1 MECVYGFDIDF
12 LCSRDNFAIRPESFR
27 VNLIDQNTTNT
38 TQTRTLGVNT
48 TAGTSGTPPN
58 LVAGYNY
65 QANIT
70 ATNFLNDGPTIG
82 YNAILDGNDSNSN
95 RFIGFDWAPPTSIN
109 DSNCNDTNDYP
120 SQGSF
125 SYDNGSGTFVVNAG
139 NVGNYDLEVRDREW
153 TKVDWEDNSTAHHT
167 GIYYTTGDDCVMDD
181 SVPALGVS
189 TTISGNDLTNVSGCI
204 IQSSHNKQNSQGY
217 TDIPVLMH
225 PFVFNTAGLTPFIG
239 PQNRPAG
246 QTYVYIDS
254 PRAVDPF
261 DFNMSYN
268 IIGTY
273 FAADFTGNQ
282 LSNFVNQ
289 CYAQNINMGLNLT
302 YNHPAPTIT
311 PFLSY
316 RLRDYNATNPNTY
329 IRPTNASGDN
339 YVVNTFTST
348 TGPLLIQQR
357 TQDFVR
363 DMRGAIRMNLGYNFM
378 RANNLPLDPRFI
390 TMNSFDLRYT
400 TPIANVN
407 VNMDTNHQIESVM
420 RLDQNVSF
428 LYGKVKPSKD
438 LYNDVTTTSILTQ
451 QSVSVYCSTLLGAQE
466 CQNRGIPI
474 LTSQTNEAEWWR
486 SATHDSTRGD
496 GRVSLQIGNIT
507 EGGVAPTVLPSAVNI
522 TLNGDNNDTNVSQ
535 GPNPVLPMTV
545 EINLVTEPNAQFTNS
560 WLIYDPTRDQNDTTF
575 ANSIPTPYY
584 RVRFINPNALWTGV
598 GATGNVLNTQSNTK
612 RTKRM
617 DW

>member
-1 MECVYGFDIDF
+1 
-12 LCSRDNFAIRPESFR
+12 
-27 VNLIDQNTTNT
+27 
-38 TQTRTLGVNT
+38 
-48 TAGTSGTPPN
+48 
-58 LVAGYNY
+58 
-65 QANIT
+65 
-70 ATNFLNDGPTIG
+70 
-82 YNAILDGNDSNSN
+82 
-95 RFIGFDWAPPTSIN
+95 
-109 DSNCNDTNDYP
+109 
-120 SQGSF
+120 
-125 SYDNGSGTFVVNAG
+125 
-139 NVGNYDLEVRDREW
+139 
-153 TKVDWEDNSTAHHT
+153 
-167 GIYYTTGDDCVMDD
+167 
-181 SVPALGVS
+181 
-189 TTISGNDLTNVSGCI
+189 
-204 IQSSHNKQNSQGY
+204 
-217 TDIPVLMH
+217 
-225 PFVFNTAGLTPFIG
+225 
-239 PQNRPAG
+239 
-246 QTYVYIDS
+246 
-254 PRAVDPF
+254 
-261 DFNMSYN
+261 
-268 IIGTY
+268 
-273 FAADFTGNQ
+273 
-282 LSNFVNQ
+282 
-289 CYAQNINMGLNLT
+289 
-302 YNHPAPTIT
+302 
-311 PFLSY
+311 
-316 RLRDYNATNPNTY
+316 
-329 IRPTNASGDN
+329 
-339 YVVNTFTST
+339 
-348 TGPLLIQQR
+348 
-357 TQDFVR
+357 
-363 DMRGAIRMNLGYNFM
+363 MRGAIRMNLGYNFM

-420 RLDQNVSF
+420 GLNQNVSF